1 MAQPSPTPE
10 VPYAGVEY
18 SDATGWA
25 AWVFLGAIMLMILGA
40 LQVGVGLV
48 ALFRP
53 EVLAASRADLLL
65 PIGLTALA
73 WAHVAVGAL
82 AVVTGVGL
90 MRGRTWARVVAIVL
104 AGAAALVNFAFL
116 DVYPVWSATA
126 IVLTTVVIYAVAAH
140 GAEMADAYAGS

>member
-1 MAQPSPTPE
+1 MAQPSPTPD
-10 VPYAGVEY
+10 VPYARVEY
-18 SDATGWA
+18 SKATGWA
-25 AWVFLGAIMLMILGA
+25 AWVFLGAIMLMILGT

-73 WAHVAVGAL
+73 WVHVAIGAL

-90 MRGRTWARVVAIVL
+90 MRGSTWARVVAIVL
-104 AGAAALVNFAFL
+104 AAAAALVNFAFV
-116 DVYPVWSATA
+116 DVYPVWSITA